1 MQPSA
6 VFASAN
12 SRLHADVMAI
22 RLTKAGVATS
32 KISAIYPERL
42 KPNCA
47 DCWLKGRKSAKIF
60 GGDNETFV
68 AAGPLAAAVSL
79 ESEAD
84 LVRTLH
90 AAGLSLE
97 DAHASVERLGKDQ
110 ILLCAEVATEEE
122 LSVAWHMFCEL
133 QADDIAIAAT
143 KKSPRSA
150 PVSTPAR
157 AGAAS
162 AWTKPRRKST
172 KRTSSAPA
180 LSLALAANG

>member
-12 SRLHADVMAI
+12 SRLHADVIAI

-47 DCWLKGRKSAKIF
+47 DCWLKGRNASSAF
-60 GGDNETFV
+60 GSETFV
-68 AAGPLAAAVSL
+68 AAGPLASAVSL

-90 AAGLSLE
+90 ATGLSLE
-97 DAHASVERLGKDQ
+97 DAHASVERLGKGQ
-110 ILLCAEVATEEE
+110 ILISAQVKNEEE

-133 QADDIAIAAT
+133 QADDISIATTKKPQRAAAT
-143 KKSPRSA
+143 
-150 PVSTPAR
+150 T
-157 AGAAS
+157 
-162 AWTKPRRKST
+162 WTKASNQRKRRKS
-172 KRTSSAPA
+172 SSTPA
-180 LSLALAANG
+180 LSLAIAAS

>member
-12 SRLHADVMAI
+12 SRLHADVIAI

-47 DCWLKGRKSAKIF
+47 DCWLKGRNASTAF
-60 GGDNETFV
+60 GSETFV
-68 AAGPLAAAVSL
+68 AAGPLASAVSL

-90 AAGLSLE
+90 ATGLSLE
-97 DAHASVERLGKDQ
+97 DAHASVERLGKGQ
-110 ILLCAEVATEEE
+110 ILICAQVTTEEE

-133 QADDIAIAAT
+133 QADDISIAST
-143 KKSPRSA
+143 KKPQ
-150 PVSTPAR
+150 R
-157 AGAAS
+157 AAHAS
-162 AWTKPRRKST
+162 AWTKSSSQRKRRKST
-172 KRTSSAPA
+172 STPA
-180 LSLALAANG
+180 LSLAIAAS

>member
-47 DCWLKGRKSAKIF
+47 DCWLKGRKTAKLF
-60 GGDNETFV
+60 GHENETFV

-110 ILLCAEVATEEE
+110 ILISAEVATEEE

-143 KKSPRSA
+143 KKTPRA
-150 PVSTPAR
+150 TPAR
-157 AGAAS
+157 G
-162 AWTKPRRKST
+162 WTKTAPQRKRPKHT
-172 KRTSSAPA
+172 AAP
-180 LSLALAANG
+180 SLAMAIGANG